1 MWNVVRF
8 IGYTMGGYALRAS
21 YNWLTQDVDPVPGT
35 KEFAVEYRKVY
46 TKYKRMKGAYETYR
60 KNNR

>member
-1 MWNVVRF
+1 
-8 IGYTMGGYALRAS
+8 MGGYALRAS
-21 YNWLTQDVDPVPGT
+21 YNWLTQDVDPIPGT

-60 KNNR
+60 KDNR